1 MRPIHF
7 LAVVG
12 SVCLAPAALAQDPE
26 YAFGVNY
33 SHLFLDGA
41 NADELEEQGGLTLNG
56 RVSWPV
62 SPPMTDR
69 RPELRFGVGLNLSF
83 YSSERDA
90 DGDDD
95 DFFDED
101 ELDISQLSMITPEL
115 QLSVR
120 APVGRDFY
128 LEPGIAGQFIVGNY
142 WTGEESRWGWWSDV
156 DEEDDIWRVGGG
168 ARLFLRGAYQF
179 RRWALGIEGAYSYG
193 WLDFGHDVGGD
204 IQQGYLGVFFAHS
217 F

>member
-7 LAVVG
+7 VALLGAL
-12 SVCLAPAALAQDPE
+12 CLTPAAFAQDPE
-26 YAFGVNY
+26 FAFGLNY
-33 SHLFLDGA
+33 SHLFLDGSH
-41 NADELEEQGGLTLNG
+41 ADELEEQGGLTLNG
-56 RVSWPV
+56 RVSWPI

-83 YSSERDA
+83 YRSEHD
-90 DGDDD
+90 DDDDD
-95 DFFDED
+95 DFFNGV
-101 ELDISQLSMITPEL
+101 DITQVSMITPEL

-142 WTGEESRWGWWSDV
+142 WAGEEDWWGWDV
-156 DEEDDIWRVGGG
+156 DEEQDIWRVGGG
-168 ARLFLRGAYQF
+168 ARVFLRGAYQF

-193 WLDFGHDVGGD
+193 WLDFGHDIGGD
-204 IQQGYLGVFFAHS
+204 TQQGYLGVFFAHS